1 MRIRSALPIAL
12 LGISLTACIEWRPQ
26 SLPMGPQP
34 TEIRGRVRVR
44 RTDGATLSLIGV
56 EVRGDSLYGNH
67 ERAVM
72 DPPVALALS
81 DVAYVEA
88 QRPSTSLNVLFT
100 LAFVAALGR
109 FALLP
114 LLIPAD

>member
-12 LGISLTACIEWRPQ
+12 LGVSLTACIEWQPQ
-26 SLPMGPQP
+26 SLPMGPRP
-34 TEIRGRVRVR
+34 TEIRGHVRVR
-44 RTDGATLSLIGV
+44 RTDGATFSLIGV
-56 EVRGDSLYGNH
+56 EVRGDSLYGNQ
-67 ERAVM
+67 ELAVM

-88 QRPSTSLNVLFT
+88 RRPSASLNVIFT

-109 FALLP
+109 YVLLP